1 MKLEIFQ
8 TNYYYIGQTI
18 KTKKANRAGN
28 AGWSDLE
35 NQVENSVLD
44 QRTRYRV
51 ASTLEIDLKT
61 NELAK
66 GMTIDD
72 SDGDQSFCL
81 IFMKIK
87 HLPVRADCLMITKE
101 NLKFQ
106 IVYCGRNIYR
116 ATHTFQIITS
126 AKYQKFLIFGKYRSL
141 ITTHNITLNFKG
153 SYNNNNF

>member
-18 KTKKANRAGN
+18 KTKKANREDN
-28 AGWSDLE
+28 AEWSDRE

-51 ASTLEIDLKT
+51 VSTLEIDLKT

-72 SDGDQSFCL
+72 SGGDQSCCL

-87 HLPVRADCLMITKE
+87 HLSVRADFLMITKE

-106 IVYCGRNIYR
+106 IV
-116 ATHTFQIITS
+116 
-126 AKYQKFLIFGKYRSL
+126 
-141 ITTHNITLNFKG
+141 
-153 SYNNNNF
+153 